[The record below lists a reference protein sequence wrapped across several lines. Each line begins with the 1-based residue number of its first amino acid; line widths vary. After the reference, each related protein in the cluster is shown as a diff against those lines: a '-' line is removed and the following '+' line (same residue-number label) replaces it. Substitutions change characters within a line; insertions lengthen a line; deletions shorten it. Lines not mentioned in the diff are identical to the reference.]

1 MRKFLII
8 TLVIIVLAF
17 AGYFVYTNIYQN
29 KVIEN
34 NATLNT
40 YSDLRKENTDLV
52 VPNDTP
58 DKVVEKK
65 DSSDTKAQDQIEPK
79 GNITVTYMCEGDVKI
94 IREQDSPSLPPR
106 IFYLRASDDMQ
117 IATYGD
123 FGAYIQPE
131 FFNIDRSKI
140 EQGYSFN
147 EENFCKYLKNKDE
160 NV

>member
-1 MRKFLII
+1 MKKSLII

-17 AGYFVYTNIYQN
+17 SGYFVYSNIYKN
-29 KVIEN
+29 KVVEN
-34 NATLNT
+34 DATLNT
-40 YSDLRKENTDLV
+40 YPEFKTENKDLV

-58 DKVVEKK
+58 DKVAEKK
-65 DSSDTKAQDQIEPK
+65 ESSDTKAQDQIKPKPK
-79 GNITVTYMCEGDVKI
+79 GNITVTYMCEGNVKI
-94 IREQDSPSLPPR
+94 VREQDSPSLPPR

-123 FGAYIQPE
+123 FGAYVQPE

-147 EENFCKYLKNKDE
+147 EENFCKYLKS
-160 NV
+160 